1 MKNEHFWR
9 NRPVFVTGCTGLLG
23 SWMSQALAERRAQV
37 TGLIRDTTP
46 QSHLYLSGTIN
57 RITTVRG
64 EIEDYA
70 LIERALNEYEIETV
84 FHLGAQTI
92 VTTANRGPVSTFKS
106 NIEGTWNILEAC
118 RNVPTVRR
126 IVVASSDKAYGDQ
139 KNLPY
144 DESTP
149 LEGRHPYDVSKSCA
163 DLLCRCYFETY
174 NLPVCVTRCGNFY
187 GGGDLNYNRIVPGT
201 IRSVFYNE
209 NPVIRSDGTF
219 LRDYFYIRDGVESYL
234 HLAEKMDDKRLLGE
248 AFNFSTESPK
258 SVIEIV
264 NDILRIMKSPL
275 KPVVLNQATNEIKDQ
290 YLSAQKAR
298 KMLNW
303 SPGYAYEEGLKE
315 TIEWYRDFFRMQVR

>member
-1 MKNEHFWR
+1 MNISGETSRFLLPAVPACLVPGCPRHFLR
-9 NRPVFVTGCTGLLG
+9 G
-23 SWMSQALAERRAQV
+23 AQV

-144 DESTP
+144 DERP
-149 LEGRHPYDVSKSCA
+149 LLKDVIPTMFRKVVPISCA
-163 DLLCRCYFETY
+163 GARDL
-174 NLPVCVTRCGNFY
+174 
-187 GGGDLNYNRIVPGT
+187 
-201 IRSVFYNE
+201 
-209 NPVIRSDGTF
+209 
-219 LRDYFYIRDGVESYL
+219 
-234 HLAEKMDDKRLLGE
+234 
-248 AFNFSTESPK
+248 
-258 SVIEIV
+258 
-264 NDILRIMKSPL
+264 
-275 KPVVLNQATNEIKDQ
+275 
-290 YLSAQKAR
+290 
-298 KMLNW
+298 
-303 SPGYAYEEGLKE
+303 
-315 TIEWYRDFFRMQVR
+315 